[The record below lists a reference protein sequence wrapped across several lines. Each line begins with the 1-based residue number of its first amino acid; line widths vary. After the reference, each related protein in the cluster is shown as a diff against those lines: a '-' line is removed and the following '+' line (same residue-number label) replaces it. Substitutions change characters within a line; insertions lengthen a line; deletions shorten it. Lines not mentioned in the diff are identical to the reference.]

1 MYYIPYGIQYKI
13 APWAQFGEFLVEFYL
28 LLRLLAFDK
37 MCLVAFWGL
46 DLWLLPLEGKI
57 CVWLHGWFHFACFSN
72 AVCGERL
79 VKFLVAIVVAFL
91 AGGGGAWLHL
101 WLHFACFS
109 SWCIL
114 VGPWLHFWL
123 HLWLLSLV
131 GGAWLHVRLL
141 LWLLSLLGG
150 AWLHLWSIC
159 GCFSCWGALGCIFG
173 CILLALVVAVFGGRL
188 LALLVAFVVA
198 FLAGGRFV
206 AFFEN
211 CDCFP

>member
-1 MYYIPYGIQYKI
+1 MYCIPYGIQYKI

-91 AGGGGAWLHL
+91 AGGGALG
-101 WLHFACFS
+101 CICG
-109 SWCIL
+109 CIL
-114 VGPWLHFWL
+114 LAFLAGVFWWAPGCIFGCICGCFPWWGALGCMLGCFCGCFLCWGAPGCICGPFVVAFLAGER
-123 HLWLLSLV
+123 LV
-131 GGAWLHVRLL
+131 AFSVAFCLL
-141 LWLLSLLGG
+141 LWLLSL
-150 AWLHLWSIC
+150 
-159 GCFSCWGALGCIFG
+159 
-173 CILLALVVAVFGGRL
+173 GGRL